1 MDFKTK
7 GKLWVFGDSFS
18 SYNGIFPGP
27 IHSNPYYKYKTGKN
41 DNAWF
46 VHLKR
51 KLDLSLINKA
61 EGGYSNDHIF
71 AIVIENI
78 NKIKRG
84 DVVIMSTSFNN
95 RVYIPNKHN
104 KLVDYPIVLQMA
116 PGDLEPVAANLIE
129 RYCTMFCEY
138 DFKQRSA
145 FSKQTEERFKFLKN
159 IMDNYIG
166 VKSSVVWSVYGNW
179 DKFESITTATNK
191 KIEDGHWSYKG
202 HYDFF
207 KYIRKEYEKNINS
220 KR

>member
-27 IHSNPYYKYKTGKN
+27 IHSNPYYEYKTGKN

-61 EGGYSNDHIF
+61 QGGYSNDHIF
-71 AIVIENI
+71 ATVIENI
-78 NKIKRG
+78 NKIKRE
-84 DVVIMSTSFNN
+84 DVVILGTSFNN

-104 KLVDYPIVLQMA
+104 KLVDYPIVLQMT
-116 PGDLEPVAANLIE
+116 PDDIDPVAANLLE
-129 RYCTMFCEY
+129 RYCAMFCEY

-145 FSKQTEERFKFLKN
+145 FSKQTEKRFKFLKDV
-159 IMDNYIG
+159 MDNYIG
-166 VKSSVVWSVYGNW
+166 VKSCVVWSVYLFNE
-179 DKFESITTATNK
+179 FESITTATNK
-191 KIEDGHWSYKG
+191 KIEDLHWSYKG